1 MTEAALHADK
11 SLDARLEAFRAAAS
25 ILEWPLPRERDERV
39 CSEFVHVVERLFAL
53 LARGPGALDVTIGE
67 GLAALASG
75 EGALVLGH
83 SGIGDYAR
91 EDLGIAASTAQKMMR
106 RARELQSRPLLRA
119 AVREGTV
126 SVRQADAVLP
136 VARGEDEALWVERAR
151 KQSVRALKKAVIDP
165 DGAKPDDPD
174 EEEEGV
180 TFRANLAAELRPIV
194 DEAEELAGK
203 AVGATSPRWE
213 RTRAVCQE
221 YLGAHPAP
229 DDGDEAGPFLSS
241 PADDLEPLK
250 ELLEKESEQWAS
262 LGRPAPVPAP
272 ELVSGAADVRALDA
286 ELRRFARQ
294 RERWGDVFGFVAMV
308 FIRVRGWEYVGFA
321 SFKHYCE
328 ERLGMSVRAVEQR
341 AALERRLYELS
352 PLREAMRERR
362 VSYEQARLIARHA
375 DAGSVREL
383 IERAEQLTCIE
394 LRRELQGKEEAQ
406 MCARRQYRVWLP
418 LSVAGLLALTI
429 QAVRKAEGRWLPA
442 GECYARACAHF
453 IEVWKPVLSGP
464 STVPKRVLRRDR
476 GYCKVPVCSRA
487 AAHAHHIAYR
497 SAGGSDDMTNLTSL
511 CAPHHLRG
519 VHMGRVRIRPVPP
532 DRLRWEL
539 GVGEGGAA
547 RRVFVRPAPGRD

>member
-1 MTEAALHADK
+1 MK
-11 SLDARLEAFRAAAS
+11 RLLMVIVDELLPEVIAS
-25 ILEWPLPRERDERV
+25 MVTVLLP
-39 CSEFVHVVERLFAL
+39 
-53 LARGPGALDVTIGE
+53 
-67 GLAALASG
+67 ALAMRSALSKID
-75 EGALVLGH
+75 GAPPDQLPGVSHLPVPSIQLLVAPWAVA
-83 SGIGDYAR
+83 AR
-91 EDLGIAASTAQKMMR
+91 PASMTIATTKLCSRVLNLLLPFLT
-106 RARELQSRPLLRA
+106 RAR
-119 AVREGTV
+119 
-126 SVRQADAVLP
+126 
-136 VARGEDEALWVERAR
+136 RGEDEALWVERAR
-151 KQSVRALKKAVIDP
+151 KQSVRALKKAVKDP

-180 TFRANLAAELRPIV
+180 TFCANLAAELRPIV

-328 ERLGMSVRAVEQR
+328 ERLGTSVRAVEQR
-341 AALERRLYELS
+341 ATLERRLYELP
-352 PLREAMRERR
+352 PLREAMREPR

-453 IEVWKPVLSGP
+453 IEVWKPALSGP

-476 GYCKVPVCSRA
+476 GFCKVPVCSRA

-547 RRVFVRPAPGRD
+547 RRNMMRAACRAAVRRSSPPARCGRRSAAGRR